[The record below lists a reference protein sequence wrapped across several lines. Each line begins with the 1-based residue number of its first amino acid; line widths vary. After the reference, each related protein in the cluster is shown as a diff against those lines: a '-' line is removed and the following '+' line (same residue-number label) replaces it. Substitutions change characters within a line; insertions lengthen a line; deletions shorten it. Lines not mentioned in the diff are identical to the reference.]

1 MTMPGVKKKRLVIE
15 DEPDI
20 QTLISHRLS
29 AMGYETL
36 VASDGQ
42 MGLNMARKEVPDLI
56 LLDLMLPKID
66 GFKVCRMLKFDKTCE
81 HIPIIIFSSR
91 CAEADRKLAEQVGA
105 NAFLAKPFEWEVFTA
120 LTKKHL
126 LS

>member
-1 MTMPGVKKKRLVIE
+1 MTIPGAKKKILVIE

-20 QTLISHRLS
+20 QILVTHRLS

-42 MGLNMARKEVPDLI
+42 AGLTMARKEVPDLI

-81 HIPIIIFSSR
+81 NIPIIVFSSR
-91 CAEADRKLAEQVGA
+91 CSEADRKLVEQVGA
-105 NAFLAKPFEWEVFTA
+105 NAFLAKPFEWETFTA
-120 LTKKHL
+120 LIKKFV